1 MDYIKEAEEELKAYN
16 DLSNALSSISEE
28 MEIIECELKSV
39 KSMAYDNIPGGSKP
53 TGDERLV
60 NLIYKKQIKE
70 DVYKL
75 TQAKV
80 KHIQNI
86 LVALEDTGDENNI
99 DSELLRQLYLERNNI
114 SSICLNL
121 NISERTFHRRKFIAL
136 RRFARQLFGIKVD

>member
-1 MDYIKEAEEELKAYN
+1 M
-16 DLSNALSSISEE
+16 
-28 MEIIECELKSV
+28 
-39 KSMAYDNIPGGSKP
+39 
-53 TGDERLV
+53 

-86 LVALEDTGDENNI
+86 LVAVQDTGNQNTI

-121 NISERTFHRRKFIAL
+121 NISERTFHRKKFIAL